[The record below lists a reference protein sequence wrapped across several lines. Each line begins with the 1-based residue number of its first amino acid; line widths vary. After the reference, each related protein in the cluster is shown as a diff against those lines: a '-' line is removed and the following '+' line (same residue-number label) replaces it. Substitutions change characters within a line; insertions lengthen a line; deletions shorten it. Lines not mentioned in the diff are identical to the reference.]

1 MSTPENTTTEHVDQI
16 DRPEFMSII
25 ESLPTN
31 QRYIRR
37 KQAKGIVIFEW
48 AVILIAGGGFTYKF
62 IEFTIS
68 VMHVQSDAVNFAI
81 TPLVMYVC
89 VALGFFL
96 LFIWSILRGDYKE
109 TEYAKF
115 RLFER
120 EAMIDRE
127 ESIQEE
133 ILHPKH
139 S

>member
-1 MSTPENTTTEHVDQI
+1 MKTEQQPQHLV

-25 ESLPTN
+25 NSLPAN
-31 QRYIRR
+31 QRYIKR
-37 KQAKGIVIFEW
+37 KQAKSIIMFEW
-48 AVILIAGGGFTYKF
+48 AVILIAASGFTFKF
-62 IEFTIS
+62 VEFSIS
-68 VMHVQSDAVNFAI
+68 VMHVKSDLVNFAL
-81 TPLVMYVC
+81 TPLVMYVS

-96 LFIWSILRGDYKE
+96 LFIWSVLRGDYKE

-127 ESIQEE
+127 EAIQEE
-133 ILHPKH
+133 ILHPQH